1 MHLIKACSKTHRKGF
16 IFVSPFFSERPA
28 FRKMKYSS
36 YLAAIL
42 DDVIGPHGIQQKIIS
57 ILYVPIIVRPNQYGY
72 RIIGEIVG

>member
-16 IFVSPFFSERPA
+16 IFVSPFFSELPA

-42 DDVIGPHGIQQKIIS
+42 DDVIGPHGILQKKICTLFS
-57 ILYVPIIVRPNQYGY
+57 RSRPALSNKL
-72 RIIGEIVG
+72 V